1 MVSLSFHAAE
11 INTMT
16 TQGAN
21 PELITTSE
29 VIHRRVANTKRRVCE
44 IAAQQFNSTAVD
56 AVSIES
62 ICSGAG
68 IARSTFYRFFDDKE
82 DLLRKIITPVFEQA
96 CEYLHGLDPDRPEEI
111 VNGIAGS
118 YLRLWRDQPDTL
130 ILSGN
135 VGAKLFEL
143 VAEEHNVYADI
154 ILHLMHRL
162 HDARMLRNDDPRLSA
177 VILAQTAVCILQVCQ
192 SHPQF
197 ENVYRGTL
205 RGMILKW

>member
-1 MVSLSFHAAE
+1 LSPDAAVKHAVTA
-11 INTMT
+11 
-16 TQGAN
+16 QDAN
-21 PELITTSE
+21 PELVTTSE

-44 IAAQQFNSTAVD
+44 IAAQQFNSTTVD
-56 AVSIES
+56 AVSVES
-62 ICSGAG
+62 IISGAG

-96 CEYLHGLDPDRPEEI
+96 CEYLDGLDPNRPEKI
-111 VNGIAGS
+111 INGIADS
-118 YLRLWRDQPDTL
+118 YLQLWRDQPDAL
-130 ILSGN
+130 ILSAN

-143 VAEEHNVYADI
+143 VAKEHNIYADI
-154 ILHLMHRL
+154 IVRLMHRL

-177 VILAQTAVCILQVCQ
+177 VILAQTAVRILQVCR

-197 ENVYRGTL
+197 ENVYRSTL